1 MKQEEEVNSQYL
13 LYYSRLTDEKGNSP
27 VVCLDRFT
35 GWHVI
40 REMTPEYFKEF
51 GLKTIELN
59 SNGNNYFCLDEDRDV
74 CNRDR
79 CSEWYAAN
87 GWKQPNGHLNELKKK
102 DDKSGSFGWYTKTPL
117 MNKAEFRDYLV
128 KRYSE
133 EVASKFD
140 NLKSYLMQIQKE
152 NSTVF
157 TAHRNEFMNLNEQG
171 RKELAAE
178 LFRSP
183 NLPQL
188 FIDGNGFLRDKFYN
202 IVIL

>member
-1 MKQEEEVNSQYL
+1 MKEEVDSRYMN
-13 LYYSRLTDEKGNSP
+13 YYSHLSDEFGNSP
-27 VVCLDRFT
+27 VVCLDGFT

-40 REMTPEYFKEF
+40 REMTPEFFKEF

-59 SNGNNYFCLDEDRDV
+59 SNGNNYFVIDADGDV

-87 GWKQPNGHLNELKKK
+87 SWKQPNWHLNELKKQ
-102 DDKSGSFGWYTKTPL
+102 DDKSGAFGWYTKTPI
-117 MNKAEFRDYLV
+117 MNNDEFRDYLV
-128 KRYSE
+128 IKYSP
-133 EVASKFD
+133 EVATKFD
-140 NLKSYLMQIQKE
+140 NLKAYLMKIKKG
-152 NSTVF
+152 NSRVF

-188 FIDGNGFLRDKFYN
+188 FIDGDGFLRDKFYN

>member
-13 LYYSRLTDEKGNSP
+13 LYYSRLTDKQGNSP

-40 REMTPEYFKEF
+40 REMTPEFFEEF
-51 GLKTIELN
+51 RLTQIGLN
-59 SNGNNYFCLDEDRDV
+59 SNGNNYFVIDADGDV

-79 CSEWYAAN
+79 CSEWFAAN
-87 GWKQPNGHLNELKKK
+87 SWKQPNGHLNELKKK
-102 DDKSGSFGWYTKTPL
+102 DDKSGAFGWYTKTPL
-117 MNKAEFRDYLV
+117 MNDDKFREYLS

-140 NLKSYLMQIQKE
+140 KLSN
-152 NSTVF
+152 
-157 TAHRNEFMNLNEQG
+157 A
-171 RKELAAE
+171 
-178 LFRSP
+178 

-202 IVIL
+202 LITL

>member
-1 MKQEEEVNSQYL
+1 MKEEVDSRYMN
-13 LYYSRLTDEKGNSP
+13 YYSHLSDEFGNSP
-27 VVCLDRFT
+27 VVCLDGFT

-40 REMTPEYFKEF
+40 REMTPEFFKEF

-59 SNGNNYFCLDEDRDV
+59 SNGNNYFVIDADGDV

-87 GWKQPNGHLNELKKK
+87 SWKQPSGHLNELKKQ
-102 DDKSGSFGWYTKTPL
+102 DDKSGAFGWYTKTPL
-117 MNKAEFRDYLV
+117 MNNDEFRDYLV
-128 KRYSE
+128 IKYSP
-133 EVASKFD
+133 EVATKFD
-140 NLKSYLMQIQKE
+140 NLKAYLMQIQKG
-152 NSTVF
+152 NLSVF

-188 FIDGNGFLRDKFYN
+188 FIDGDGFLRDKFYN

>member
-1 MKQEEEVNSQYL
+1 MKEEVDSRYMN
-13 LYYSRLTDEKGNSP
+13 YYSHLSDEFGNSP
-27 VVCLDRFT
+27 VVCLDGFT
-35 GWHVI
+35 GWHVV
-40 REMTPEYFKEF
+40 REMTPEFFKEF

-59 SNGNNYFCLDEDRDV
+59 SNGNNYFVIDADGDV

-79 CSEWYAAN
+79 CSEWFEAN
-87 GWKQPNGHLNELKKK
+87 SWKQPNGHLNELKKK
-102 DDKSGSFGWYTKTPL
+102 DDKSGAFGWYTKTPS
-117 MNKAEFRDYLV
+117 MNNDEFRDYLV
-128 KRYSE
+128 IKYSP
-133 EVASKFD
+133 EVATKFD
-140 NLKSYLMQIQKE
+140 NLKAYLMQIQKE
-152 NSTVF
+152 NSNVF

-183 NLPQL
+183 ELPQL

>member
-1 MKQEEEVNSQYL
+1 MKQEEVDSRYMN
-13 LYYSRLTDEKGNSP
+13 YYSHLSDEFGNSP
-27 VVCLDRFT
+27 VVCLDGFT

-40 REMTPEYFKEF
+40 REMTPEFFKEF

-59 SNGNNYFCLDEDRDV
+59 SNGNNYFVIDADGDV

-79 CSEWYAAN
+79 CSEWYEAN
-87 GWKQPNGHLNELKKK
+87 SWTRPNGHLNELKKK
-102 DDKSGSFGWYTKTPL
+102 DDKSGAFGWYTKTPL
-117 MNKAEFRDYLV
+117 MNEDEFRDYLV
-128 KRYSE
+128 IKYSP
-133 EVASKFD
+133 EVARKFD
-140 NLKSYLMQIQKE
+140 NLKAYLMQIQKE
-152 NSTVF
+152 NSSVF

-183 NLPQL
+183 NLPSL
-188 FIDGNGFLRDKFYN
+188 FIDGKGFLRDKFYN

>member
-1 MKQEEEVNSQYL
+1 MQQEEVDSRYMMS
-13 LYYSRLTDEKGNSP
+13 YSHLSDELGNSP
-27 VVCLDRFT
+27 VVCLDGFT

-40 REMTPEYFKEF
+40 REMTPEFFKEF

-59 SNGNNYFCLDEDRDV
+59 SNGNNYFVIDADGDV

-87 GWKQPNGHLNELKKK
+87 SWKQPNGHLNELKKQ
-102 DDKSGSFGWYTKTPL
+102 DDKSGAFGWYAKTPF
-117 MNKAEFRDYLV
+117 MNNDEFRDYLAI
-128 KRYSE
+128 KYSP
-133 EVASKFD
+133 EVATKFD
-140 NLKSYLMQIQKE
+140 NLKAYLMQIQKG
-152 NSTVF
+152 NSSVF
-157 TAHRNEFMNLNEQG
+157 AAHRNEFMNLNEQG

-183 NLPQL
+183 NLPQM
-188 FIDGNGFLRDKFYN
+188 FIDGRGFLRDKFYN

>member
-1 MKQEEEVNSQYL
+1 MQEEVDSRYL
-13 LYYSRLTDEKGNSP
+13 MYYSHLCDELGNTP
-27 VVCLDRFT
+27 VVCLDGFT
-35 GWHVI
+35 GWHVV
-40 REMTPEYFKEF
+40 REMTPEFFKEF
-51 GLKTIELN
+51 SLKEINLN
-59 SNGNNYFCLDEDRDV
+59 SNGNNYFCLDEDGEV

-79 CSEWYAAN
+79 CSEWFAAN
-87 GWKQPNGHLNELKKK
+87 SWRPSNGHLNELKKSA
-102 DDKSGSFGWYTKTPL
+102 DKGGAFGWYTKTPL
-117 MNKAEFRDYLV
+117 MNKDEFRDYLV

-140 NLKSYLMQIQKE
+140 KMQAYLTQIQKG
-152 NSTVF
+152 NSSVF

-188 FIDGNGFLRDKFYN
+188 FIDGDGFLRDKFYN

>member
-1 MKQEEEVNSQYL
+1 MQQEEVDSRYMMS
-13 LYYSRLTDEKGNSP
+13 YSHLSDELGNSP
-27 VVCLDRFT
+27 VVCLDGFT

-40 REMTPEYFKEF
+40 REMTPEFFKEF

-59 SNGNNYFCLDEDRDV
+59 SNGNNYFVIDADGDV

-87 GWKQPNGHLNELKKK
+87 SWKQPNGHLNELKKQ
-102 DDKSGSFGWYTKTPL
+102 DDKSGAFGWYTKTPL
-117 MNKAEFRDYLV
+117 MNNDEFRDYLST
-128 KRYSE
+128 KYSP
-133 EVASKFD
+133 EVATKFD
-140 NLKSYLMQIQKE
+140 NLKAYLMQIQKG
-152 NSTVF
+152 NSSVF

>member
-1 MKQEEEVNSQYL
+1 MKQEEVDSQYL

-40 REMTPEYFKEF
+40 REMTPEFFKEF
-51 GLKTIELN
+51 NLKEIELN
-59 SNGNNYFCLDEDRDV
+59 SNGNNYFCLDEDGEV

-79 CSEWYAAN
+79 CSEWFAAN
-87 GWKQPNGHLNELKKK
+87 SWRRPSNHLNELKKQ
-102 DDKSGSFGWYTKTPL
+102 DDKSGAFGWYTKTPL
-117 MNKAEFRDYLV
+117 MNDDKFRVYLV
-128 KRYSE
+128 IKYSP
-133 EVASKFD
+133 EVANKFD
-140 NLKSYLMQIQKE
+140 NLKSYFHQIQKE
-152 NSTVF
+152 NSIVF
-157 TAHRNEFMNLNEQG
+157 TAHRSEFMNLNEQG

-183 NLPQL
+183 NLPQM
-188 FIDGNGFLRDKFYN
+188 FVDGNGFLRDKFYN

>member
-1 MKQEEEVNSQYL
+1 MQEEVDSQYL
-13 LYYSRLTDEKGNSP
+13 LYYSRLTDGKGNSP

-35 GWHVI
+35 GWHVV

-51 GLKTIELN
+51 NLKEIEN
-59 SNGNNYFCLDEDRDV
+59 SNGNNYFCLDEDGEV

-79 CSEWYAAN
+79 CSEWFAAN
-87 GWKQPNGHLNELKKK
+87 SWTPSSGHLNELKKK
-102 DDKSGSFGWYTKTPL
+102 DDIDGLFGWYTKTPL
-117 MNKAEFRDYLV
+117 MNNDEFRAYLV
-128 KRYSE
+128 ARYSE
-133 EVASKFD
+133 EVAAKFD
-140 NLKSYLMQIQKE
+140 NLKAYLTQIQKG
-152 NSTVF
+152 NSSVF

-188 FIDGNGFLRDKFYN
+188 FIDGDGFLRDKFYN

>member
-1 MKQEEEVNSQYL
+1 MQEEVDSRCMN
-13 LYYSRLTDEKGNSP
+13 YYSHLCDELGNTP
-27 VVCLDRFT
+27 VVCLDGFT
-35 GWHVI
+35 GWHVV

-59 SNGNNYFCLDEDRDV
+59 SNGNNYFVIDADGDV

-87 GWKQPNGHLNELKKK
+87 SWKQPNGHLNELKKQ
-102 DDKSGSFGWYTKTPL
+102 DDKSGAFGWYTKTPL
-117 MNKAEFRDYLV
+117 MNEAKFRDYLV

-140 NLKSYLMQIQKE
+140 KMQAYFTQIQKS
-152 NSTVF
+152 NSGIF
-157 TAHRNEFMNLNEQG
+157 TAHRDEFMNLNEQG
-171 RKELAAE
+171 RKELGAK

-188 FIDGNGFLRDKFYN
+188 FIDGKGFLRDKFYN
-202 IVIL
+202 IITL